1 MPLKFYK
8 PTTPGR
14 RHASTDAKQD
24 VTKQNPEKSLLV
36 PKKRSGGRNNTGRI
50 TVRHRGG
57 GAHRAIRLVDF
68 RQERYDV
75 PATVMA
81 IEYDPNRGARLALV
95 RYPDGEKRYI
105 LAPDGVGVGYTM
117 TSFAKKGE
125 IKVGNR
131 MPLRDI
137 PVGMN
142 VHALEFSPGNGG
154 AVVRGAG
161 NSAQLLALDAGSAQ
175 VKLPSGEVRSFP
187 EMCRATIGRVSNPDH
202 NLIRLGKAGRKRYL
216 GIRPSVRGKAM
227 NPVDHPHGG
236 GEGKHP
242 IGLPYP
248 KTPWGKHAL
257 GVKTR
262 KKNKWSNRFI
272 QDRRKR

>member
-14 RHASTDAKQD
+14 RHASTDAKKD
-24 VTKQNPEKSLLV
+24 VTKNEPEKSLLLTR
-36 PKKRSGGRNNTGRI
+36 KQQGGRNNTGRI

-57 GAHRAIRLVDF
+57 GARRAIRIVDF
-68 RQERYDV
+68 IQERYDV
-75 PATVMA
+75 PATVIA
-81 IEYDPNRGARLALV
+81 IEYDPNRGARLALI
-95 RYPDGEKRYI
+95 RFPDGEKRYVI
-105 LAPDGVGVGYTM
+105 AADGIGVSDTV
-117 TSFAKKGE
+117 TSSAKRCE

-137 PVGMN
+137 PVGMS
-142 VHALEFSPGNGG
+142 VHSIEFAPGKGG
-154 AVVRGAG
+154 MLVRGAG
-161 NSAQLLALDAGSAQ
+161 GAAQLLALESGHAQ
-175 VKLPSGEVRSFP
+175 VKLPSGEVRSFS

-202 NLIRLGKAGRKRYL
+202 NLIRLGKAGRKRHL

-242 IGLPYP
+242 IGLAYP

-262 KKNKWSNRFI
+262 RKHKWSDQFI
-272 QDRRKR
+272 VKRRK